1 MMRIHYAGGSELTGT
16 AIADALLVLAEQL
29 ALAGSATTV
38 DIPVRREDGSVG
50 RSRFLIGP
58 ASQIVAE
65 TEQAGASV
73 ELRDEEL
80 VRDLVRQADE
90 LRPHRVGA
98 TESSDVVD
106 WDLDTDI
113 RATSL

>member
-29 ALAGSATTV
+29 ARAGSA
-38 DIPVRREDGSVG
+38 IPVRQHDGSIG

-65 TEQAGASV
+65 TEESRS
-73 ELRDEEL
+73 EEIRDDAL
-80 VRDLVRQADE
+80 VSDMVRQADE
-90 LRPHRVGA
+90 LRPHRVGQ
-98 TESSDVVD
+98 TETSDVID

-113 RATSL
+113 RPLSM

>member
-29 ALAGSATTV
+29 ACAGSATTV
-38 DIPVRREDGSVG
+38 DIPVRQHDGSIG

-58 ASQIVAE
+58 ASQMVAE
-65 TEQAGASV
+65 TEASRSD
-73 ELRDEEL
+73 EIRDDALVSEL
-80 VRDLVRQADE
+80 VRRAEE
-90 LRPHRVGA
+90 LRPHRVGQSE
-98 TESSDVVD
+98 TSDVID

-113 RATSL
+113 RPLSM

>member
-16 AIADALLVLAEQL
+16 AIADALLALAEQL
-29 ALAGSATTV
+29 ARAGSATTV
-38 DIPVRREDGSVG
+38 DIPVRQDDGSIG

-65 TEQAGASV
+65 TETSGSV
-73 ELRDEEL
+73 EIRDDEL
-80 VRDLVRQADE
+80 VLDLVRQANE

-98 TESSDVVD
+98 TDPSDVAD
-106 WDLDTDI
+106 WDLDTDV
-113 RATSL
+113 RPTTF

>member
-16 AIADALLVLAEQL
+16 AIADALLVLAEEL
-29 ALAGSATTV
+29 ARAGSATTV
-38 DIPVRREDGSVG
+38 DIPVRQDDGSIG

-65 TEQAGASV
+65 TEKTESV
-73 ELRDEEL
+73 ELHDEEL
-80 VRDLVRQADE
+80 VSDLVRQANE

-98 TESSDVVD
+98 TQSTDVID
-106 WDLDTDI
+106 WDLDTDV
-113 RATSL
+113 RPSPL